1 MAPRSQLRTRALPN
15 GTGRT
20 RWRSSPSPR
29 PHLLPTRTH
38 PPTCP
43 SLRLLGFRAARTE
56 TDATGARGAAGSSAG
71 GSPAAERETR
81 KRRSL
86 AASAGGHHG
95 GEREGERVGDPAARR
110 GGRGARRSRRGRVP
124 RRAPLR
130 RGLGSRLR
138 GRRVGGRGRGE
149 GAAAGAPARAPPARL
164 LLCLRRVGPRRPG
177 PAAVLVPVTVSRSP
191 VALFSDFV
199 TWTRQLDF

>member
-15 GTGRT
+15 GT
-20 RWRSSPSPR
+20 R
-29 PHLLPTRTH
+29 PHAPELISQSQTAPPTYSNPATH
-38 PPTCP
+38 PTA
-43 SLRLLGFRAARTE
+43 RACDCSASARRAQKRTLQ
-56 TDATGARGAAGSSAG
+56 GGSSAG

-138 GRRVGGRGRGE
+138 GRRVGGRGRGG

-191 VALFSDFV
+191 VALFSDFG